1 MTQQLVYMDGHVCD
15 KTVEPLRDMYADKY
29 VLHIHWLS
37 KTPDGYI
44 MKGLPLVPNV
54 SQGPFYFWSKVA

>member
-1 MTQQLVYMDGHVCD
+1 MDGHVCD
-15 KTVEPLRDMYADKY
+15 KTLEPLQDMYADKY

-44 MKGLPLVPNV
+44 MKGLPSVPNV
-54 SQGPFYFWSKVA
+54 SQGLFIFGAR